1 MSGEYDEELDE
12 LLKKRATEMQRRQLE
27 ERQRKAEIEAQKDAI
42 LRTILTP
49 EARQRL
55 TNVKLV
61 RPELAEAIE
70 NQLIAL
76 AQSGR
81 IQAQITDDE
90 LKQILAQL
98 NSQTRKDYK
107 ITIKERGWK

>member
-1 MSGEYDEELDE
+1 
-12 LLKKRATEMQRRQLE
+12 MQRRQLE